1 MNPKKHPLYL
11 EIVFDIVE
19 RIFNDLCRERKFEVA
34 VQARKVMKDL
44 IDLSNMM
51 EGREDEQ

>member
-34 VQARKVMKDL
+34 VQAQKVMKNL
-44 IDLSNMM
+44 IDLSNML
-51 EGREDEQ
+51 EGEEDEQ

>member
-19 RIFNDLCRERKFEVA
+19 RIFNDLCRERKFEA
-34 VQARKVMKDL
+34 AAQARKVMKGL
-44 IDLSNMM
+44 IDLSNML
-51 EGREDEQ
+51 EGKNNES